1 MTTMTSRLQEILTES
16 KKTYPFKIGIVGAPK
31 DIDVAQL
38 ETALQKFVVE
48 KMSAGKKT
56 PIQKR
61 PLDFPQLEN
70 VDVTYYEI
78 ELQYPTTVQV
88 LEQYLQQS
96 CNIDEGKVIVRNPN
110 EPQELYQQEKE
121 DEEYVAKL
129 TQEDMGGESAQEDVA
144 GNRVMNLL
152 KELETARK
160 DRDIDPT
167 ADTPKGESKD
177 IGDAENTKSPIGA

>member
-70 VDVTYYEI
+70 TEVTYFDV
-78 ELQYPTTVQV
+78 ELGYPTTA
-88 LEQYLQQS
+88 YGLQQYIKNCCGIQES
-96 CNIDEGKVIVRNPN
+96 HLIVRNPN
-110 EPQELYQQEKE
+110 EPQEEYQQEK
-121 DEEYVAKL
+121 DDGEYVAKL
-129 TQEDMGGESAQEDVA
+129 TQEELGGESGQDNVA
-144 GNRVMNLL
+144 SSRVMDLL
-152 KELETARK
+152 KELEASRK
-160 DRDIDPT
+160 DRDTATMEDVPT
-167 ADTPKGESKD
+167 GESKD
-177 IGDAENTKSPIGA
+177 IGDTENSKAVLS